1 MLLQD
6 KVMGGIWTANGAY
19 SFITNDNSQID
30 VTINIKFG
38 TWNYDDVSIEQR
50 MPWHNVNNG
59 PAIITTSTDTSDQWW
74 GTLIGLENY
83 NPTPYIGDNCNDSC
97 NPQPGI
103 IWYWVR

>member
-50 MPWHNVNNG
+50 MP
-59 PAIITTSTDTSDQWW
+59 
-74 GTLIGLENY
+74 
-83 NPTPYIGDNCNDSC
+83 
-97 NPQPGI
+97 GI
-103 IWYWVR
+103 M